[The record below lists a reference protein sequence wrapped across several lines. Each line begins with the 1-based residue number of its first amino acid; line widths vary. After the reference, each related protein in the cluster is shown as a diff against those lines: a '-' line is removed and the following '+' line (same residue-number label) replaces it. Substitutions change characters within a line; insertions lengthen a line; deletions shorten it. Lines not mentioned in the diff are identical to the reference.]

1 MSTKIRRTLITLAAA
16 VALVAGIPAAR
27 ADWTLDR
34 LVPGGPFKGIHG
46 LGIGP
51 GGLIY
56 AGSVMGQTLH
66 TVDPAT
72 GAVGVFVP
80 PPAGLADDVEFAPD
94 GTVYWTGFTNGML
107 HAKSPGSGV
116 RVIAR
121 GLPGLNS
128 LAMDAKG
135 RLFATQVFA
144 ADALWEIDP
153 AGLKPPR
160 KIMEGMGGLNGFDI
174 GPDGR
179 LCGPLWFKG
188 QVVCID
194 VDTTTIDVVAEGL
207 RVPAAANFDSKGNLY
222 AIDNETGEVFRI
234 DVKTHTRERVA
245 VAPTNLDN
253 LAFDGQDRLF
263 VTNMSDNA
271 IYQVPLDGGPLRT
284 VISSPLSL
292 PGGIGIAGN
301 TLYVADSFT
310 LSAVDLSTAV
320 VRDIDRSLLTNGY
333 PTTLAVS
340 GERIASASLETG
352 IVQLRDRRSER
363 VLALWTGLARPGA
376 VALIDASHVAVAEI
390 GTGRLLMLDAANPES
405 RRVLAEGLAQPMG
418 LVSRRGEWFVSES
431 AEGRIS
437 AFGPNGKS
445 RPVAAGLQRP
455 EGLAW
460 MPDGKLAVAETG
472 TGRILLIDPD
482 SGQREV
488 IARGLPLG
496 IPDPLGY
503 PPGIM
508 PTGIAVDASGIIYI
522 SSDQESS
529 VLRLRPDGG
538 HP

>member
-16 VALVAGIPAAR
+16 VALVAGMPAAR

-34 LVPGGPFKGIHG
+34 FVPGGPFKGIHG

-51 GGLIY
+51 DGLIY
-56 AGSVMGQTLH
+56 VGSVMGQTLH

-80 PPAGLADDVEFAPD
+80 PPAGLADDVEFGPD
-94 GTVYWTGFTNGML
+94 GTIYWTGFMNGML

-116 RVIAR
+116 RVIAH

-128 LAMDAKG
+128 LAMDARG

-144 ADALWEIDP
+144 ADALWELDP

-194 VDTTTIDVVAEGL
+194 VDTATIEVVAEGL
-207 RVPAAANFDSKGNLY
+207 RVPAAVNFDSKGNLY

-234 DVKTHTRERVA
+234 DVKAHTRERVA

-263 VTNMSDNA
+263 VSNMSDNA

-292 PGGIGIAGN
+292 PGGIGIAAN

-310 LSAVDLSTAV
+310 LSAVDLSTAA

-333 PTTLAVS
+333 PTTLAAG

-352 IVQLRDRRSER
+352 IVQLRDRRSES
-363 VLALWTGLARPGA
+363 VLALWTGLASPGA

-390 GTGRLLMLDAANPES
+390 GTGRLLMLDAANPQS

-418 LVSRRGEWFVSES
+418 LVRRSSEWFVSES
-431 AEGRIS
+431 AGGRIS

-445 RPVAAGLQRP
+445 RLVAAGLQRP

-472 TGRILLIDPD
+472 TGRVLLIDPE
-482 SGQREV
+482 SGEREV
-488 IARGLPLG
+488 IASGLPFG
-496 IPDPLGY
+496 IPDPAGY

-508 PTGIAVDASGIIYI
+508 PTGIAVDASGVIYI
-522 SSDQESS
+522 SSDRESS
-529 VLRLRPDGG
+529 LLRLRPGEAG
-538 HP
+538 P